1 MRKSQ
6 VFQKQCF
13 PPVGPKDELF
23 RRSGPR
29 KERDMDGGKLH
40 EKSMDKGY
48 RKVKGRDFL
57 GFPLGPKKV

>member
-1 MRKSQ
+1 M
-6 VFQKQCF
+6 F
-13 PPVGPKDELF
+13 PASSSKTRTFPQIRLE
-23 RRSGPR
+23 GPR

-40 EKSMDKGY
+40 EESRDNGY